1 MVCQTRGV
9 PNSWESSEL
18 PRAIIRALT
27 RPMSVGDLAACLQ
40 VTDARVLWY
49 LRRLAD
55 SARVEE
61 RDGQWQRTGAGAEYL
76 AEPVL
81 DSDDVTVLP
90 GRTVYDF
97 RQAFADA
104 DAGMFGPVFVRAG
117 GEHGSRMSYDQA
129 QEFNERLQALIAEYF
144 GPGQGDRRGTKYGL
158 HWVLTPTDLHPLDD
172 Q

>member
-1 MVCQTRGV
+1 MS
-9 PNSWESSEL
+9 NSWEQSEL
-18 PRAIIRALT
+18 PRAIVRALDT
-27 RPMSVGDLAACLQ
+27 PKSLAEIAEELQ

-49 LRRLAD
+49 LQRLAE
-55 SARVEE
+55 SRRVAEQ
-61 RDGQWQRTGAGAEYL
+61 DGRWSRTAAGPDYL
-76 AEPVL
+76 AETPPEP
-81 DSDDVTVLP
+81 DDVTVLP

-104 DAGMFGPVFVRAG
+104 DAGMFGPTFVRIG

-129 QEFNERLQALIAEYF
+129 QEFSERLSALISEYF
-144 GPGQGDRRGTKYGL
+144 DPGQGDRRGTKYGL